1 LSHSTNDIHSGGFAP
16 TGNVHHIWIFCI
28 IIIHM
33 VKPILLTLDDD
44 PQVLSAVE
52 RDLRRHYR
60 GEFRILK
67 ASSGAEGLDL
77 VHQLKQREEA
87 LALFLVDQ
95 RMPQMSGT
103 EFLAQAMV
111 FYPQARKVLLTAYA
125 DTQAAIESIN
135 TIGLDYYLMKPWDP
149 PEQQLYPVLDDLL
162 SGWWQAALPPYD
174 GIRVAGTL
182 WSPKSHD
189 VKDFLARNRIPYLW
203 LDIEQDPAAR
213 ELVEAVLV
221 QGPGQAGER
230 RRLPVVFFPDG
241 THLVEPDFKTLAEK
255 AGLKTE
261 AGQPFYDLVIV
272 GAGPAGLGA
281 AVYGASEGLRTL
293 MIDREATGGQAGT
306 SSRIE
311 NYLGFPKGVSGAEL
325 AQRATLQAQRLGA
338 EVLTAVEVTA
348 VRADD
353 KYRYVTVKDSS
364 GSPREIG
371 CRALVIATGVSV
383 KRLTAPGVVK
393 LTGAGVYY
401 GASLT
406 EAAAYRGRPV
416 FVVGGAN
423 SAGQAAVYF
432 SRYASQVTMLVRSEN
447 LESGMSQYLVDQIRS
462 IPNLRVLLHTEVVE
476 AHANATGDGE
486 SLDSLT
492 IVHHDS
498 GLSETLPAAA
508 MFIFIGAVP
517 YSAMLEGVIVR
528 NRAGFI
534 LTGSDLIH
542 DGKRPSGWKLNRDPY
557 LLETSVPGIFAAGDI
572 RQGAVRRVASAVGE
586 GAIAVSLVHQYLRT
600 V

>member
-1 LSHSTNDIHSGGFAP
+1 
-16 TGNVHHIWIFCI
+16 
-28 IIIHM
+28 M
-33 VKPILLTLDDD
+33 KKPILLTLDDD

-60 GEFRILK
+60 GDYRILK
-67 ASSGAEGLDL
+67 ASSGAEGLEL
-77 VHQLKQREEA
+77 VRQLKQREEA

-135 TIGLDYYLMKPWDP
+135 TLGLDYYLMKPWDP

-162 SGWWQAALPPYD
+162 SAWWQAAAPPYD

-203 LDIEQDPAAR
+203 LDIEQDAASR
-213 ELVEAVLV
+213 ELVEAALI
-221 QGPGQAGER
+221 QEPGQAGGR
-230 RRLPVVFFPDG
+230 HRLPVVFFPDG
-241 THLVEPDFKTLAEK
+241 AILIEPDLQALAEK
-255 AGLKTE
+255 AGLKTQ
-261 AGQPFYDLVIV
+261 ADQPFYDLVII

-325 AQRATLQAQRLGA
+325 AQRATLQAERLGA

-348 VRADD
+348 VRADE
-353 KYRYVTVKDSS
+353 KYRYVTIRDGA

-383 KRLTAPGVVK
+383 KRLAAPGVEK

-401 GASLT
+401 GAALT
-406 EAAAYRGRPV
+406 EAAAYRGQPV

-447 LESGMSQYLVDQIRS
+447 LESGMSQYLVDQIRG
-462 IPNLRVLLHTEVVE
+462 IANIRVMLHTEVVE
-476 AHANATGDGE
+476 AHASVTGDGE
-486 SLDSLT
+486 RLEALTVVHLDS
-492 IVHHDS
+492 
-498 GLSETLPAAA
+498 GQSERLLAAA

-517 YSAMLEGVIVR
+517 YSEMLDGVIER

-534 LTGSDLIH
+534 LTGPDLMRG
-542 DGKRPSGWKLNRDPY
+542 GKRPPGWRLNRDPY